1 MEQIVVSTSVS
12 VIGQGKAPESIWG
25 LETVKIFAHLTTS
38 ICAILFL
45 ATIPVLIASETE
57 ERRFRE
63 EVEASRDEME
73 VSFEE
78 YRDIL
83 SKLLAPPKQM
93 DINLKHVL
101 FALGCLF
108 LIAAT
113 IFFFRQVRG
122 NLVTE
127 ARDDVTEGPTESV
140 ATEQAALT
148 QSEKAAASQDFRE
161 ALRFLYLSA
170 IFHLQERG
178 MLTYDKSLTNLEY
191 LRTLQMHA
199 ELQQALRPAIQVFDD
214 VWYGYKPCDADTV
227 ADYRELLRNVYLTS
241 E

>member
-1 MEQIVVSTSVS
+1 MLHTIE
-12 VIGQGKAPESIWG
+12 
-25 LETVKIFAHLTTS
+25 IFSNLKTL
-38 ICAILFL
+38 ICAILLL
-45 ATIPVLIASETE
+45 ATIPVLFASETE

-78 YRDIL
+78 YQDIL

-108 LIAAT
+108 LIGAT
-113 IFFFRQVRG
+113 IFFVRQIRG

-127 ARDDVTEGPTESV
+127 ARDDVTEAPTENV

-191 LRTLQMHA
+191 LCTLGAHA
-199 ELQQALRPAIQVFDD
+199 ELQHALRPAIQVFDD

-227 ADYRELLRNVYLTS
+227 ADYREMLKNVYLTS
-241 E
+241 G

>member
-1 MEQIVVSTSVS
+1 M
-12 VIGQGKAPESIWG
+12 
-25 LETVKIFAHLTTS
+25 KILSNLKTT

-45 ATIPVLIASETE
+45 TTIPVLFAVETE

-63 EVEASRDEME
+63 EVEASRDKME

-78 YRDIL
+78 YEDIL
-83 SKLLAPPKQM
+83 SKLLAPRSQL
-93 DINLKHVL
+93 DINLRHVL
-101 FALGCLF
+101 ITLGCIL
-108 LIAAT
+108 LVGVS
-113 IFFFRQVRG
+113 IFFIQQIRG
-122 NLVTE
+122 NLVAE
-127 ARDDVTEGPTESV
+127 ARDEATESTMENV

-148 QSEKAAASQDFRE
+148 QSEKAAESKNFRE

-191 LRTLQMHA
+191 LRTLQTRA
-199 ELQQALRPAIQVFDD
+199 ELQNALQPAIQVFDD

-227 ADYRELLRNVYLTS
+227 ADYREMLKKVYLTS
-241 E
+241 K

>member
-1 MEQIVVSTSVS
+1 M
-12 VIGQGKAPESIWG
+12 
-25 LETVKIFAHLTTS
+25 KIFSNLKTA

-45 ATIPVLIASETE
+45 TTIPVLFAVETE
-57 ERRFRE
+57 EQRFRE
-63 EVEASRDEME
+63 EVEANHDKME

-78 YRDIL
+78 YENIL
-83 SKLLAPPKQM
+83 SKLLAPRRYM

-101 FALGCLF
+101 LTLGCLL
-108 LIAAT
+108 LIGVS
-113 IFFFRQVRG
+113 IFFLQQIRG

-127 ARDDVTEGPTESV
+127 ARDEMTESAMESV

-148 QSEKAAASQDFRE
+148 QSEKAAASQNFRE

-178 MLTYDKSLTNLEY
+178 ILTYDKSLTNLEY

-199 ELQQALRPAIQVFDD
+199 ELQSALRPAIQVFDD

-227 ADYRELLRNVYLTS
+227 TYYREMLKKVYLTS
-241 E
+241 G